1 MMDKTYILDQGILEL
16 YVLGE
21 LNDSEQQ
28 QVEDAIRQY
37 PELKKELESIELN
50 FESMAFEHAIAVPAS
65 VKKTLINKVS
75 GEAPQ
80 VIPLQS
86 RNRTRNYLSIA
97 ASISALLVVS
107 SMYFYSEWNTTK
119 QNLKL
124 VEDQNKALNIKID
137 NLSKDFDETKSWYT
151 AINDPNTE
159 KYILTGNQ
167 LMPEA
172 KVISYVNNST
182 KTVVI
187 NTEYLPELDEEHD
200 YQMWADVE
208 GEMIDMGVINTNESM
223 LAMNY
228 IENSE
233 SLNIT
238 IEPAGGN
245 DHPTVSKLITNTY
258 LK

>member
-1 MMDKTYILDQGILEL
+1 MDKTYILNQGILEL

-28 QVEDAIRQY
+28 QVEDIVRQN
-37 PELKKELESIELN
+37 PELKKELESIEVK
-50 FESMAFEHAIAVPAS
+50 FESVAFEHAIEVPTS
-65 VKKTLINKVS
+65 VKKALINKVS
-75 GEAPQ
+75 GEAPKI
-80 VIPLQS
+80 IPLQS
-86 RNRTRNYLSIA
+86 RKRNRDYLSVA

-107 SMYFYSEWNTTK
+107 SIYLYSEWNTTN
-119 QNLKL
+119 QELKL
-124 VEDQNKALNIKID
+124 VEDENKALNIKID
-137 NLSKDFDETKSWYT
+137 NLSKEFDETKSWYS
-151 AINDPNTE
+151 AINNPNTE

-172 KVISYVNNST
+172 KVIGYVNNST

-200 YQMWADVE
+200 YQMWADVD

-228 IENSE
+228 IDNSE